1 MPCIAPLAPKRKYR
15 AAALDVGDVADLP
28 VGFDP
33 ERFPIIARHVFGI
46 DPTNSIGRAAASLVA
61 DPHFRNKMVVLLA
74 MGDRPPTEMI
84 AELAVRHNL
93 EAELDRLLDRYLA
106 LDVGALDATGARDF
120 PPLPLYEV
128 HE

>member
-1 MPCIAPLAPKRKYR
+1 M
-15 AAALDVGDVADLP
+15 
-28 VGFDP
+28 
-33 ERFPIIARHVFGI
+33 
-46 DPTNSIGRAAASLVA
+46 VA